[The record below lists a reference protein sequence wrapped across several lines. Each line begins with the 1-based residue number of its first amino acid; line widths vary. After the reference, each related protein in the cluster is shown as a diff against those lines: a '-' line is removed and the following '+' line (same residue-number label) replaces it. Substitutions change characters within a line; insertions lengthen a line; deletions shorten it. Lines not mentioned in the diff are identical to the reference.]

1 MHTKNSEFM
10 VMFCLHVCAFLS
22 LQDGE
27 IDCWPL
33 TCPKVACHTT
43 IQEPGDCCPRCVEDN
58 PCLSFIHETGGAD
71 NSASS
76 CLYKGHRYTHG
87 DNWVLREDTCTS
99 CECKV
104 SIGNGYLK

>member
-1 MHTKNSEFM
+1 M
-10 VMFCLHVCAFLS
+10 VMIFLHVCAFLS

-87 DNWVLREDTCTS
+87 DNWVLREDACTS

-104 SIGNGYLK
+104 SIGNRYLK